1 MQTTEGATNR
11 RHFLRQLGVAVGV
24 AVGAA
29 ALPGAGNART
39 DSPVCCLVSCMA
51 CDFPA
56 KSYYCSCPGFSYC
69 ACFSGRPDCFTAPC

>member
-56 KSYYCSCPGFSYC
+56 K
-69 ACFSGRPDCFTAPC
+69 